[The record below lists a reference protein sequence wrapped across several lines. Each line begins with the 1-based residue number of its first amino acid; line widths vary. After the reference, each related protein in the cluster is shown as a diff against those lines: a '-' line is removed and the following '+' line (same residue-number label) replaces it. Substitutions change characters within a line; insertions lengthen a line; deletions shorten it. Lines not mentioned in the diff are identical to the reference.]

1 MYRALRL
8 LGLAALIGAGC
19 ATLGLHELRPL
30 RFSEADRPATLRLLT
45 PGEDHPA
52 GAAAVRLWAR
62 VENGNSFG
70 VVLSDLEGRLHLEG
84 EPGPRATFPLGLP
97 LEAGQD
103 TVIPI
108 DLTIAFDELPDLA
121 RAVRAAVVR
130 RAVGYR
136 LEGSFSVEAG
146 RIGPARFGP
155 QDLLTGELRV
165 AR

>member
-1 MYRALRL
+1 MNRATPLV
-8 LGLAALIGAGC
+8 GLAALIVGGC

-30 RFSEADRPATLRLLT
+30 RFSEADRPATLRLLA
-45 PGEDHPA
+45 PGADHPS

-62 VENGNSFG
+62 VANGNPFG

-108 DLTIAFDELPDLA
+108 DLTIGFQEVPDLA
-121 RAVRAAVVR
+121 GAVRSAVLR
-130 RAVGYR
+130 GAVAYR
-136 LEGSFSVEAG
+136 LEGSFGVEAG